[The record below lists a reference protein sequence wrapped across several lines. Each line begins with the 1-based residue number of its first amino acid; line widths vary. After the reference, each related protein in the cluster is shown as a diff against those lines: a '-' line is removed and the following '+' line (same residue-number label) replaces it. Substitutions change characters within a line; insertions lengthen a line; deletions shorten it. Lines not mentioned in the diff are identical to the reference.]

1 MKNAKGSIFKH
12 KDYGWRISVELGRN
26 PKTGKRQRITRVIRG
41 SKKHAQEVLN
51 TMLAKYS
58 DTDAGGSVCLDTFF
72 NESYIPHC
80 TETLRPVT
88 VEGYKGTYKRYI
100 KQAFGSYQL
109 RAITPAMIE
118 TYIYSIEGNKR
129 RLVIFKTLRQVLN
142 RAKRLNM
149 ILHNP
154 CDNVEIPKTTP
165 YKPPVLSKDEVKVYL
180 EHFKDTQA
188 EKIVLIAIG
197 AGLRRSE
204 ICALKWSDFD
214 GVKITINKAI
224 TSVNGKPH
232 LDAPKSQFGVREIF
246 LPSTI
251 AQRLETFR
259 QSDSAPIISDTLG
272 QPMNPDNVSKLY
284 KDVRDTLPEG
294 VQRISLKNLRH
305 TSLTLALEGG
315 ADLLAVSRRGGHS
328 SPNITARYYLRPS
341 EEIDLSTAQGLDD
354 LIK

>member
-1 MKNAKGSIFKH
+1 MKSAQGAIYKH
-12 KDYGWRISVELGRN
+12 KDYGWRISIELGRN
-26 PKTGKRQRITRVIRG
+26 PKTGKRQRITKVIRG
-41 SKKHAQEVLN
+41 SKKHAQEILN

-72 NESYIPHC
+72 NESYIPYC
-80 TETLRPVT
+80 KEVLRPVT
-88 VEGYKGTYKRYI
+88 VNGYEGTYKRYI
-100 KQAFGSYQL
+100 EQAFGGYQL

-118 TYIYSIEGNKR
+118 TYIYSLEGDKK
-129 RLVIFKTLRQVLN
+129 RLVVFKTLRQVLN

-165 YKPPVLSKDEVKVYL
+165 YKPPVLSKEDVKAYL
-180 EHFKDTQA
+180 EHFKDTPA

-204 ICALKWSDFD
+204 ICALTWNDFD
-214 GVKITINKAI
+214 GSKLTITKAI

-232 LDAPKSQFGVREIF
+232 LDAPKSQFGAREVF
-246 LPSTI
+246 LPPSI

-259 QSDSAPIISDTLG
+259 ESDTTPIITDSLK

-284 KDVRDTLPEG
+284 ARIRDTLPAG

-341 EEIDLSTAQGLDD
+341 EQIDVNTAQGLEN
-354 LIK
+354 LIG